1 MVTLDHE
8 VLQKVMKPSRYTGGE
23 WNSATKAHSDVACTW
38 ALSLPDVY
46 EVGMSNLGLAI
57 LYEILNRREDTL
69 AERAYAP
76 WIDMEKEMRER
87 NIPLFSLETKTEL
100 KSFDFWGF
108 SLQYEMIYSNVLNML
123 DLAGVAIFSKDR
135 EEQDPFIVGG
145 GPCVY
150 NVEPIADFFDFFIVG
165 EGEEIINEV
174 TNAFL
179 DWSQEGRPGGRKSFL
194 ERLLNIDGIYV
205 PSLYRDTYNEN
216 GDFLKLIPL
225 HPQAKSVI
233 QKRVVHDMDKVL
245 SVEHP
250 VVPNIDIVHKRIMLE
265 LFRGCSRG
273 CRFCQA
279 GICYRPARERTKEH
293 LLQMARTLVD
303 SSGYDE
309 MSLTSLSSA
318 DYSCLGELVDDL
330 MADFKKEKVSFSL
343 PSLRIDSFSIKLAH
357 KMQQVRKSGLTFAP
371 EAGTQRLRDVINKGV
386 TEENLLEAC
395 AAAFRQGWRQ
405 VKLYFMMGLPTE
417 TDEDIIGIAKLAQR
431 VVDLYTEIRGRRG
444 VKVTISVSCFV
455 PKPYTPFQWF
465 GQVPLEEFERRQNLL
480 KDHIRDRSIIFH
492 YHDAH
497 LSVIEGAFARG
508 DRRLSKVLYQ
518 AWKNGAKF
526 DGWSDLYKDEIWRE
540 AFRECAVDMK
550 YYNERTRSFQEAQ
563 PWSITSPGVDIGF
576 LEREWKK
583 ACEAALTEDC
593 RRGKCSA
600 CGICPN
606 LKVHVID
613 YANKMDSARDDSKE
627 NEDSNETTQE
637 RISAAAH
644 TSEKKRYIW
653 RAMITKGEE
662 LRYLSHLD
670 FANLFL
676 RIFSRAKLPMAYSE
690 GFNPHMKLAFASALS
705 LGVAS
710 EAEYVDFELC
720 EPIEKNVL
728 IKKLKDNLPAGIQ
741 LLQLRPILGK
751 HRALMDE
758 TDEARYTLSVPY
770 VGGKEAAEQAVS
782 LYNQVKSAIFH
793 RVTPKKQRD
802 IETKKFLL
810 RPLQLKIDGAEIS
823 LDMDI
828 SVTKQGS
835 VKPIE
840 ILTLLVDRF
849 GLSVRPEQARITRT
863 GLFSKGRTLMETID

>member
-1 MVTLDHE
+1 MVRLEHDI
-8 VLQKVMKPSRYTGGE
+8 LQKVMKPSRYTGGE
-23 WNSATKAHSDVACTW
+23 WNSAKKVHSEVACTW

-46 EVGMSNLGLAI
+46 EVGMSNLGLSI
-57 LYEILNRREDTL
+57 LYEILNRREDAL

-76 WIDMEKEMRER
+76 WVDMEKGMREKS
-87 NIPLFSLETKTEL
+87 IPLFSLETKTEL
-100 KSFDFWGF
+100 KDFDFWGF

-123 DLAGVAIFSKDR
+123 DLAGVSVFSRDR
-135 EEQDPFIVGG
+135 AEKDPFIVGG

-150 NVEPIADFFDFFIVG
+150 NVEPVADFFDFFIIG

-174 TNAFL
+174 TDAFIT
-179 DWSQEGRPGGRKSFL
+179 WGQEGRPGGRKAFL
-194 ERLLNIDGIYV
+194 ERLLELDGIYV
-205 PSLYRDTYNEN
+205 PSFYHDIYDDK
-216 GDFLKLIPL
+216 GDFVKLAPL
-225 HPQAKSVI
+225 RPQAKSAI
-233 QKRVVHDMDKVL
+233 FKRVVHDMNKVL

-279 GICYRPARERTKEH
+279 GICYRPAREREKSH

-318 DYSCLGELVDDL
+318 DYSCLGQLVDNL
-330 MADFKKEKVSFSL
+330 IQEFQNEKVSFSL
-343 PSLRIDSFSIKLAH
+343 PSLRIDSFSIELAH

-395 AAAFRQGWRQ
+395 AAAFHQGWKQ

-417 TDEDIIGIAKLAQR
+417 TDEDIIGIATLAQR
-431 VVDLYTEIRGRRG
+431 VVDLYKEIMGKRG
-444 VKVTISVSCFV
+444 VKVTVSVSCFV

-480 KDHIRDRSIIFH
+480 KEHIRDKSIIFH
-492 YHDAH
+492 YHDAR

-508 DRRLSKVLYQ
+508 DRRLSKVLYY
-518 AWKNGAKF
+518 AWQHGAKF

-540 AFRECAVDMK
+540 AFRACSIDMR
-550 YYNERTRSFQEAQ
+550 YYNERARSFQETL
-563 PWSITSPGVDIGF
+563 PWSITSPGVTNEF

-600 CGICPN
+600 CGICPTLN
-606 LKVHVID
+606 VHVID
-613 YANKMDSARDDSKE
+613 YAKKVDSSVLSVERKEASKK
-627 NEDSNETTQE
+627 
-637 RISAAAH
+637 ISQMKLPVKNAGQ
-644 TSEKKRYIW
+644 EKKRYIW
-653 RAMITKGEE
+653 RAKITKGEE

-710 EAEYVDFELC
+710 EAEYIDFELREC
-720 EPIEKNVL
+720 VAEEELV
-728 IKKLKDNLPAGIQ
+728 KKLKVNLPAGIR
-741 LLQLRPILGK
+741 LLDIRPILGK

-758 TDEARYTLSVPY
+758 TDEARYAITVPY
-770 VGGKEAAEQAVS
+770 VGDKAAAKRAVER
-782 LYNQVKSAIFH
+782 YNQAPSAVFH

-802 IETKKFLL
+802 IETKEFLL
-810 RPLQLKIDGAEIS
+810 QPIRLTAKEDS
-823 LDMDI
+823 LSLGMDI
-828 SVTKQGS
+828 SVTKHGS

-840 ILTLLVDRF
+840 ILTLLVEKFDF
-849 GLSVRPEQARITRT
+849 PAHPEEAYITRT